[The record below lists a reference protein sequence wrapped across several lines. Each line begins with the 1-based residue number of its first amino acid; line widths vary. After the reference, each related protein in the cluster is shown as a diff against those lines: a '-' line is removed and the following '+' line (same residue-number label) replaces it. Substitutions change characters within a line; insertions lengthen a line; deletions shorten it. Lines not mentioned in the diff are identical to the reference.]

1 MDILDNFVSN
11 SFSFKSMR
19 LKKFN
24 RKHTFLPVVE
34 TGVIG
39 VVTVVFGAVKLP
51 FNERLRDS
59 GPLCA

>member
-1 MDILDNFVSN
+1 M
-11 SFSFKSMR
+11 K

-24 RKHTFLPVVE
+24 RKYTFLPVVE

>member
-1 MDILDNFVSN
+1 MYQIAFLYI
-11 SFSFKSMR
+11 K
-19 LKKFN
+19 LKKFD